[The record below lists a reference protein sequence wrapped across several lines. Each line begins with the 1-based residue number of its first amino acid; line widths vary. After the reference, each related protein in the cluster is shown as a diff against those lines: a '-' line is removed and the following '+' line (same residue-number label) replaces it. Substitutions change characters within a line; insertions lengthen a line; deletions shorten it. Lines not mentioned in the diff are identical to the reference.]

1 MEYPAGSGLGVRV
14 LPRLP
19 EIVFV
24 SDSGRSLEEEHRGAE
39 GCRGHHVVDHVGKPT
54 GRRRTFKEEYDLFG
68 GEKYGVALKT
78 QRTRL
83 EGRSRR
89 YQLAHLIAS
98 ASPELGHDD
107 NTICCRWWPLG
118 GPPIRHIHV
127 SIPFILL
134 RNTPSPSPQNGYFM
148 GRV

>member
-1 MEYPAGSGLGVRV
+1 MSV
-14 LPRLP
+14 LLRLP

-24 SDSGRSLEEEHRGAE
+24 SDSGRSLEEARPGAE

-83 EGRSRR
+83 EWRSRR
-89 YQLAHLIAS
+89 YQLARLIAS
-98 ASPELGHDD
+98 TFPELGHDD
-107 NTICCRWWPLG
+107 NAIRCRWWPLG
-118 GPPIRHIHV
+118 GPLISHIHV
-127 SIPFILL
+127 AIPRFSCDIARAVSRTL
-134 RNTPSPSPQNGYFM
+134 RSRP
-148 GRV
+148 GRE